1 MRPCGPSFPNV
12 CVRVAAFYSFFTV
25 FRNAPP
31 HPTRGGIPRESI
43 IVGRERCARA
53 CVRACSS
60 AASNAK
66 ARRKAHFGFRST
78 KMTESPLRNILLMKR
93 SLFTGLDAFFP
104 RPVFGTCREREGGRE
119 REEEEEEI
127 WNR

>member
-1 MRPCGPSFPNV
+1 MGRGGQRLDGRVRMSEGGVKGGRGGEVPKRGSVRPCGPSFPNV

-53 CVRACSS
+53 CVRACVR
-60 AASNAK
+60 
-66 ARRKAHFGFRST
+66 ARVLHRT
-78 KMTESPLRNILLMKR
+78 LRR
-93 SLFTGLDAFFP
+93 
-104 RPVFGTCREREGGRE
+104 GGRLTLDSE
-119 REEEEEEI
+119 APR
-127 WNR
+127 